1 MCPPGVVLPLLQ
13 QSVMFWNLGFSSIIL
28 RKKLAWQQIV
38 GALAVVA
45 GVCIAALPE
54 DGGTGIL
61 SGVRILQRFDCR
73 SPFRSPNHHS
83 EVQGYIVILLSV

>member
-1 MCPPGVVLPLLQ
+1 MVLPLLQ

-61 SGVRILQRFDCR
+61 SGVRILQRFACR
-73 SPFRSPNHHS
+73 SPFRSPRLHRNPP
-83 EVQGYIVILLSV
+83 VCLMGA